1 MWSLLTALPLGQ
13 PYSDLSLRLSLY
25 IVNKCFSRLRCR
37 GTAADSAD
45 RLFNDEDCLLVGVC
59 RSGRLHPGPCR
70 RRRWRRL
77 LSAVR
82 CVSPSFHPPFSL
94 LQYDSQPWSL
104 IPSTFLFA
112 PVWQPTRRIPH
123 SIHLSLLLWHRG
135 GSPSFHPAFSLLRF
149 DSHPSLIPSIFLFAP
164 AWQPSMIPH
173 SIHLRLFCYGMQSWV
188 PYSIHLFLFSAMA
201 AKHKLQALV
210 FDILPSTTAVFSY
223 AIGPRTWNS
232 ANEQFFVGAQIIPDV
247 CFKL

>member
-37 GTAADSAD
+37 GAAADSAD

-70 RRRWRRL
+70 RRCWRRL

-94 LQYDSQPWSL
+94 LRYDSQPWYL

-135 GSPSFHPAFSLLRF
+135 VSPVHHSIHLSLCFGMTASRDPSFHPPFSFTMACNRE
-149 DSHPSLIPSIFLFAP
+149 SRIPSIFLFSLL
-164 AWQPSMIPH
+164 WQPSTNSKHWYPT
-173 SIHLRLFCYGMQSWV
+173 SFLQLL
-188 PYSIHLFLFSAMA
+188 PY
-201 AKHKLQALV
+201 Q
-210 FDILPSTTAVFSY
+210 FSY
-223 AIGPRTWNS
+223 AIGPRKLS
-232 ANEQFFVGAQIIPDV
+232 AKE
-247 CFKL
+247 